1 MGRASET
8 SDEKDAIGTHV
19 FVTVKEVDTAAEL
32 ASGEQ
37 GVLDPEEALR
47 VRFVARFQALTESD
61 IILYLCR
68 RKIDKHILPLMCS
81 KSNFNVDNGCV
92 LNFILV
98 LYWCD
103 NSTLLPQCMP

>member
-47 VRFVARFQALTESD
+47 VRFVACFQALTA
-61 IILYLCR
+61 YYT
-68 RKIDKHILPLMCS
+68 
-81 KSNFNVDNGCV
+81 FVDARS
-92 LNFILV
+92 I
-98 LYWCD
+98 
-103 NSTLLPQCMP
+103 SISSH